1 MKHIIASVAA
11 VPRCMAPA
19 ARRAA
24 FGLCLTLLLTA
35 CGSGSGKGSASG
47 TKNDTGLATSTVGT
61 SGAATTNPEAH
72 SADESGA
79 ADTNAAKGDAA
90 STAAASTTGSA
101 STASAGTTGS
111 ASAGAAGNAS
121 SAATKTILFFGN
133 SLTAGY
139 GLSDPSQS
147 FPGVIEHRIDSLH
160 IPYKVVNAGNSGET
174 SSGGNSRIDW
184 VLRQPVDIFALEL
197 GANDGLRGLPLTET
211 TKNLQSIIDKVKAK
225 YPSCKILLLGM
236 QVPPN
241 LGQQYT
247 DSFKAI
253 WPALAQKNN
262 VSLVPFILQGVGGV
276 PSLNQ
281 GDGIHPTAQGA
292 KIVANN
298 VWAVLKGML

>member
-19 ARRAA
+19 ARRVA
-24 FGLCLTLLLTA
+24 FGLCLILALTA

-79 ADTNAAKGDAA
+79 ADTNAVKGNAA
-90 STAAASTTGSA
+90 STAAAS
-101 STASAGTTGS
+101 TTGS

-121 SAATKTILFFGN
+121 SGATKTILFFGN

-174 SSGGNSRIDW
+174 SAGGNSRIDW

-292 KIVANN
+292 KIVADN